1 MTARVVILAA
11 LALSLIVAGFGA
23 LWLGTVGM
31 LGNRELTSA
40 LVEDQEEWARHEAWL
55 NMLWSVPSP
64 FIGAGLIAGIG
75 ALALVVR
82 ARQLAQARTEPLPT
96 TSPGSLR
103 QS

>member
-1 MTARVVILAA
+1 MIPRVVILAA
-11 LALSLIVAGFGA
+11 LAVAFVGAGFGA
-23 LWLGTVGM
+23 MWQGTVGM

-82 ARQLAQARTEPLPT
+82 ARQLAQARTEPRPT
-96 TSPGSLR
+96 TSPGSPR